1 MIDIDKAQKAVRDL
15 LLAIGEDPDREGL
28 VETPKRVA
36 KMYSE
41 VLAGYEDDPKPHL
54 SRVFKADD
62 ADWVLEKD
70 IQFYSMCEHH
80 MLPFFG
86 KVHIA
91 YIPNGKVT
99 GLSKL
104 ARLVEVY
111 ARRLQLQEQMTV
123 QIADAIVENLSPLGV
138 VVIVE
143 AEHMCMTMR
152 GIKKPGTV
160 TVTQATRGKF
170 KEDTNLLTSIRQ
182 MVK

>member
-15 LLAIGEDPDREGL
+15 LIAIGEDPDREGL
-28 VETPKRVA
+28 VDTPKRVA
-36 KMYSE
+36 RMYKE
-41 VLAGYEDDPKPHL
+41 VLAGYDDDPSEYL

-70 IQFYSMCEHH
+70 IHFYSMCEHH
-80 MLPFFG
+80 MLPFF
-86 KVHIA
+86 
-91 YIPNGKVT
+91 GKVT

-123 QIADAIVENLSPLGV
+123 QIADALVKELSPLGV

-152 GIKKPGTV
+152 GIKKPGTI
-160 TVTQATRGKF
+160 TVTQATRGRF
-170 KEDTNLLTSIRQ
+170 KEDHNLLMSIRELI
-182 MVK
+182 K

>member
-1 MIDIDKAQKAVRDL
+1 MVDIDKIQRAVRDIL
-15 LLAIGEDPDREGL
+15 VAIGEDPDREGL
-28 VETPKRVA
+28 VDTPKRVA
-36 KMYSE
+36 KMYKE
-41 VLAGYEDDPKPHL
+41 IMAGYEDDPSEYL

-62 ADWVLEKD
+62 TDWVLEKD
-70 IQFYSMCEHH
+70 ISFYSMCEHH

-111 ARRLQLQEQMTV
+111 SRRLQLQEQMTA
-123 QIADAIVENLSPLGV
+123 QIADAIEKELNALGV
-138 VVIVE
+138 LVIVE

-160 TVTQATRGKF
+160 TLTQATRGRF
-170 KEDTNLLTSIRQ
+170 KEDHGLSMSVRELI
-182 MVK
+182 K